1 MSSAQVLVSLLSS
14 EDSDRLLRA
23 IYAVLPPGANGS
35 IALVRPP
42 EPRMGTAALRVGAV
56 EVAVVSAMGTSFAGG
71 TAGAGHRH
79 FVWCHDEME
88 AATVPSE
95 VGTALVADTI
105 DGLAWELVR
114 HLAGDLSQQ
123 GSELPD
129 AAVAVAK
136 GVPIETSVG
145 RENSAAS
152 RPAQQPRLRREGR
165 LPPPPSWA
173 HSTPSGE
180 RSGERTTAS
189 PEHSPDQNSLDS
201 GAEQR
206 PLAATVAL
214 TQPLSPASPIT
225 PLAALARM
233 EPGESGLP
241 AVDVGRSAVD
251 PPRRVVPVGDR
262 ERRGFGG
269 VRDRVGRVWSARSQ
283 QPAPD
288 LSQLGQALLRAH
300 STVVTVGTPKGGPG
314 KTTEAAAIGVLGARA
329 VEPHGGSAVL
339 VDANLNNP
347 DSWRQLAVP
356 SDALTVRE
364 VVEAL
369 NRGALAPNGE
379 FARNERLRVLPER
392 RSAGSAYSAAE
403 IARLAQH
410 LRQRH
415 TLIVVDLPN
424 SLPSLGE
431 GPKEALVA
439 HWLLHADVVVLP
451 VDLGEASFIAAGEIL
466 DAIEELVASSDGRV
480 RRPGLVVPLL
490 LPDGGRRAVELP
502 AIAELLDHLRAAG
515 AEVVEVPF
523 TVDVQTASH
532 RRVPIVGAS
541 ARTDRAFVGV
551 LSAVVAAR
559 GAGKETM
566 PHG

>member
-1 MSSAQVLVSLLSS
+1 MEAVTHPRSSA
-14 EDSDRLLRA
+14 
-23 IYAVLPPGANGS
+23 
-35 IALVRPP
+35 
-42 EPRMGTAALRVGAV
+42 
-56 EVAVVSAMGTSFAGG
+56 
-71 TAGAGHRH
+71 
-79 FVWCHDEME
+79 
-88 AATVPSE
+88 
-95 VGTALVADTI
+95 
-105 DGLAWELVR
+105 
-114 HLAGDLSQQ
+114 
-123 GSELPD
+123 
-129 AAVAVAK
+129 
-136 GVPIETSVG
+136 
-145 RENSAAS
+145 
-152 RPAQQPRLRREGR
+152 
-165 LPPPPSWA
+165 
-173 HSTPSGE
+173 
-180 RSGERTTAS
+180 
-189 PEHSPDQNSLDS
+189 
-201 GAEQR
+201 
-206 PLAATVAL
+206 PL
-214 TQPLSPASPIT
+214 IT

-233 EPGESGLP
+233 EPGEPDLS
-241 AVDVGRSAVD
+241 AVNVGRAPDS
-251 PPRRVVPVGDR
+251 PRGVVPAGHR
-262 ERRGFGG
+262 EPWGLGG
-269 VRDRVGRVWSARSQ
+269 VRDRVGRAWSARSQ
-283 QPAPD
+283 RPAPD
-288 LSQLGQALLRAH
+288 LSGLGQALLRAH

-364 VVEAL
+364 VIEAL

-439 HWLLHADVVVLP
+439 HWLSHADVVVLP
-451 VDLGEASFIAAGEIL
+451 IDLGEASFIAAGEIL
-466 DAIEELVASSDGRV
+466 DAIDELVAGSDRRV

-490 LPDGGRRAVELP
+490 LPDGGRRSVELP

-515 AEVVEVPF
+515 AAVVEVPF

-541 ARTDRAFVGV
+541 ARTDRAFAGV

-559 GAGKETM
+559 GAGEEVRTR
-566 PHG
+566 G